1 MLGLPNYMVYLFF
14 GSFFVGFMILL
25 AVLRFS
31 KKSIFFFDDTD
42 EDEDFFAGV
51 ESEEESK

>member
-31 KKSIFFFDDTD
+31 KKSIFFFDDID

-51 ESEEESK
+51 ESEEDSK